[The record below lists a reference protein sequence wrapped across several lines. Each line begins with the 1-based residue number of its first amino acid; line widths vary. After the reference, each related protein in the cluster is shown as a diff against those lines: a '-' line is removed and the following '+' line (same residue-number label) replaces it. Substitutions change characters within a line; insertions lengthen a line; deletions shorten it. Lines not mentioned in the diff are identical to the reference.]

1 MPVRILVHRKRR
13 IGVGYN
19 SSFRVLGISK
29 NIRPCQCIDDLSE
42 MAGGIVRDCG
52 VVTADVPIVK
62 FTDCAPA
69 GTSTTTGS

>member
-1 MPVRILVHRKRR
+1 L
-13 IGVGYN
+13 N
-19 SSFRVLGISK
+19 ISK

-69 GTSTTTGS
+69 GTSTTIGS

>member
-1 MPVRILVHRKRR
+1 
-13 IGVGYN
+13 
-19 SSFRVLGISK
+19 
-29 NIRPCQCIDDLSE
+29 
-42 MAGGIVRDCG
+42 